1 MSDKFISILAKI
13 SLAFIFLIVI
23 AGSVVRMTGSGM
35 GCPDWPKCFGY
46 LVPPTDEEQVLW
58 HENQEFKE
66 GQKIIHE
73 EKLLVAT
80 ADFTTAEDFNANN
93 WEVYE
98 KHDYAV
104 FNVYHTWTE
113 YINRLA
119 SVLAG
124 IPILLLAF
132 FSLFNMR
139 KRPVVNLLSFLVI
152 FFMGFEAWLG
162 KVVVDGNLIPGHITI
177 HMMGVFV
184 IMGLLITIISK
195 LSVKT
200 VCSFYDKKTR
210 NLILFA
216 FFITL
221 SQIILGTQVRQE
233 IDEITKA
240 LGYAARSGWVDQ
252 LGANFYVH
260 RSYSILVLLI
270 NGLVVYRSKKLKL
283 GLPFTESIVVIMFL
297 EVLAGVL
304 MAYAGMPAALQP
316 VHLLLS
322 VAMYAIQFFWVINF
336 TRKKA
341 VQLS

>member
-1 MSDKFISILAKI
+1 MSDKIVSFLAKT

-46 LVPPTDEEQVLW
+46 YIPPTDEVQVLW
-58 HENQEFKE
+58 HPSKEFKE

-80 ADFTTAEDFNANN
+80 SDFTTTETFNTEN

-104 FNVYHTWTE
+104 FNVFHTWTE

-124 IPILLLAF
+124 IPILLLGL
-132 FSLFNMR
+132 FSLKYIR
-139 KRPVVNLLSFLVI
+139 RRPIITLLSFGVL

-184 IMGLLITIISK
+184 IMGLLITIISR

-200 VCSFYDKKTR
+200 VCSFYDKPTR
-210 NLILFA
+210 NLILIT

-240 LGYAARSGWVDQ
+240 LGYDARASWIDE
-252 LGANFYVH
+252 LGTNFYVH
-260 RSYSILVLLI
+260 RSYSILVLI
-270 NGLVVYRSKKLKL
+270 ANGLIIYRNKKLKL
-283 GLPFTESIVVIMFL
+283 GLPLTELLAGILFF
-297 EVLAGVL
+297 EVLAGVI
-304 MAYAGMPAALQP
+304 MAYFGMPAALQP
-316 VHLLLS
+316 VHLLLGI
-322 VAMYAIQFFWVINF
+322 AMFAVQFFWVINF

-341 VQLS
+341 VKLS